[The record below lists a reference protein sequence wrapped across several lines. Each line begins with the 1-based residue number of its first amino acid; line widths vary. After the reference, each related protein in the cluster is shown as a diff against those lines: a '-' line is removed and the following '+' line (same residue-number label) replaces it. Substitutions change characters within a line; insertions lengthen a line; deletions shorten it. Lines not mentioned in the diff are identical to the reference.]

1 MPTVQKPALMAN
13 KYRYLDTQVIVELP
27 IDFLSEMYDT
37 VMKKQEIVNVSL
49 TEFRVAQLV
58 TMW

>member
-1 MPTVQKPALMAN
+1 MAN
-13 KYRYLDTQVIVELP
+13 KYRYLDTQVIVELS

-49 TEFRVAQLV
+49 TEFRVAKLAAMCV
-58 TMW
+58 VGTI